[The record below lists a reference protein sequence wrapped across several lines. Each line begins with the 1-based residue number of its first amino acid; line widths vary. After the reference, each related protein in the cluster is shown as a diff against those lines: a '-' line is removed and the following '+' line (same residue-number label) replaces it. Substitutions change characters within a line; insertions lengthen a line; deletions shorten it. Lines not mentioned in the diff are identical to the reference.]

1 MHHEK
6 TSLARARRQSP
17 HDAGSAVW
25 RGEDG
30 LSCRCRARRSSS
42 DFRELGQCERL
53 GQAAATEQ
61 VARVVKAMTS
71 ASNCQSKVQR
81 RC

>member
-6 TSLARARRQSP
+6 RSLARAARQSP

-53 GQAAATEQ
+53 GQAAAAEQ
-61 VARVVKAMTS
+61 VARVVKSKIRTY
-71 ASNCQSKVQR
+71 NCQSKVQR